1 MPGKNQVM
9 AQFVLNGVKR
19 VGLLWLLLLLFLFR
33 STPATFAQEPVTI
46 KVLLPAFDTKEW
58 AILAKQFAAKNP
70 DLRLEPVEGPT
81 DTNLVEDL
89 YTSSF
94 LLGDSP
100 YDLVYMDIVWV
111 PKFAAAGW
119 LMDLSER
126 LPPPAQKA
134 FLSGDIEGGRYKGKL
149 YRVPFRSDA
158 GLLYYRTDLLK
169 EAGLKPPETFTEM
182 VQISQT
188 LQKQGKAKW
197 GYLWQGKQY
206 EGMAAMFTEV
216 LEGYGGFWIDPKTNQ
231 VGLDRPEAIE
241 AVTFLQ
247 SMIKQKISPP
257 GVTTYQEDESRR
269 LFQSGD
275 AVFLRNWPYVWA
287 EANKPGIP
295 MRGKIGLKPMLHA
308 VGKRSGASQG
318 GLGIGM
324 SATTHHPAEA
334 WRAIQFL
341 TSVESQRQYV
351 LNTGVLPSRRALFT
365 DPQLVKKYPHFPSML
380 SVVDRAVLRPPIPQY
395 AQASDILQ
403 RYLSA
408 VITNQLSPNAAM
420 AQAARETRSL
430 LGKKL
435 E

>member
-9 AQFVLNGVKR
+9 APFFLNGLKW
-19 VGLLWLLLLLFLFR
+19 VGLLLLILLW
-33 STPATFAQEPVTI
+33 TPATFAQEPVTI
-46 KVLLPAFDTKEW
+46 KVLVPAFDTKEW

-81 DTNLVEDL
+81 DVNLVEDL

-100 YDLVYMDIVWV
+100 YDLVFMDIVWV

-119 LMDLSER
+119 LMDLSEK
-126 LPPPAQKA
+126 LPPQDQKA
-134 FLSGDIEGGRYKGKL
+134 FLLGDIEGGRYKGKL

-169 EAGLKPPETFTEM
+169 QAGLKPPETFTEM

-206 EGMAAMFTEV
+206 EGLSAMFTEV

-241 AVTFLQ
+241 SVTFLQ
-247 SMIKQKISPP
+247 NMIKQKISPP

-269 LFQSGD
+269 LFQSGG

-287 EANKPGIP
+287 EVDKPGIP
-295 MRGKIGLKPMLHA
+295 IRGKIGLKPMLHT
-308 VGKRSGASQG
+308 VGQRSGACQG
-318 GLGIGM
+318 GLGIGI
-324 SATTHHPAEA
+324 SATTRHPQEA
-334 WRAIQFL
+334 WRAVQFL

-351 LNTGVLPSRRALFT
+351 SHTGVLPSRRAFFT
-365 DPQLVKKYPHFPSML
+365 DPQLVKQYPHFPSLL
-380 SVVDRAVLRPPIPQY
+380 SVVDKAVLRPPIPQY

-408 VITNQLSPNAAM
+408 AITNQLSPKAAM
-420 AQAARETRSL
+420 EQAARETRSL
-430 LGKKL
+430 LGKKS
-435 E
+435 ES

>member
-1 MPGKNQVM
+1 MMPGKNQVT
-9 AQFVLNGVKR
+9 ALFVLNGLKR
-19 VGLLWLLLLLFLFR
+19 IGLLWLLLLIF
-33 STPATFAQEPVTI
+33 TPTTFAQEPITI
-46 KVLLPAFDTKEW
+46 KVLIPAFDTDEW

-70 DLRLEPVEGPT
+70 GLRLKPVQGPMA
-81 DTNLVEDL
+81 TNLVEDL

-119 LMDLSER
+119 LMDLSEK
-126 LPPPAQKA
+126 LPPQEQKA
-134 FLSGDIEGGRYKGKL
+134 FLSGDLDGGRYKGKL

-169 EAGLKPPETFTEM
+169 QAGLKPPETFMEM

-188 LQKQGKAKW
+188 LQKQGRVKW

-206 EGMAAMFTEV
+206 EGLAAMFTEI

-231 VGLDRPEAIE
+231 VGLDHPEAIE

-247 SMIKQKISPP
+247 NTIKQKISPP
-257 GVTTYQEDESRR
+257 GVTTYQEEESRR

-287 EANKPGIP
+287 EANKPDVP
-295 MRGKIGLKPMLHA
+295 VRGKIGLKPMVHA
-308 VGKRSGASQG
+308 VGQKSGACQG
-318 GLGIGM
+318 GLGIGI
-324 SATTHHPAEA
+324 SATTRHPQEA
-334 WRAIQFL
+334 WRAVQFL

-351 LNTGVLPSRRALFT
+351 LHTGVIPSRRALFT
-365 DPQLVKKYPHFPSML
+365 DPQLVKKYPHFPSL
-380 SVVDRAVLRPPIPQY
+380 LAVVDRAVLRPPIPQY

-408 VITNQLSPNAAM
+408 AITNQVSPKAAM
-420 AQAARETRSL
+420 EQATRETRSL
-430 LGKKL
+430 LGNQSK
-435 E
+435 

>member
-1 MPGKNQVM
+1 MPEKKQVM
-9 AQFVLNGVKR
+9 APFFLNSLKQL
-19 VGLLWLLLLLFLFR
+19 GLLWSLLLLW
-33 STPATFAQEPVTI
+33 TPATFAQEPVTI
-46 KVLLPAFDTKEW
+46 KVLIPAFDTKEW
-58 AILAKQFAAKNP
+58 AILARQFTAKNP

-81 DTNLVEDL
+81 ATNLVEDL

-100 YDLVYMDIVWV
+100 YDLVFMDIVWV

-119 LMDLSER
+119 LMDLSEK
-126 LPPPAQKA
+126 LPPQEQKA
-134 FLSGDIEGGRYKGKL
+134 FLAGDIEGGKYKGKL

-169 EAGLKPPETFTEM
+169 EAGLKPPETFAEM
-182 VQISQT
+182 VQISHS
-188 LQKQGKAKW
+188 LQKRGKAKW

-206 EGMAAMFTEV
+206 EGLAAMFTEI

-231 VGLDRPEAIE
+231 VGLDRLEAIE

-247 SMIKQKISPP
+247 STIKQGVSPP

-269 LFQSGD
+269 LFQSGG

-287 EANKPGIP
+287 EASKPDVP
-295 MRGKIGLKPMLHA
+295 VRGKIGLIPMVHA
-308 VGKRSGASQG
+308 EGQQSGACQG
-318 GLGIGM
+318 GLGIGIA
-324 SATTHHPAEA
+324 ATTRHPEEA
-334 WRAIQFL
+334 WRAVQFL

-351 LNTGVLPSRRALFT
+351 LDTGVPPSRRALFT
-365 DPQLVKKYPHFPSML
+365 DPQLVKKYPHFPSLIPVM
-380 SVVDRAVLRPPIPQY
+380 DRAVLRPPIPQY

-408 VITNQLSPNAAM
+408 ALTNQMSPKAAM
-420 AQAARETRSL
+420 EQAARETRSL
-430 LGKKL
+430 LGKKSG
-435 E
+435 